1 MKGTNLTHAQII
13 AIGSAIVFGLPLC
26 AGLVAGHFFGFWLG
40 VVAAGLVLL
49 FIGYL
54 AQRWV
59 KRANKKERED

>member
-1 MKGTNLTHAQII
+1 MKGGTLTHTQII

-26 AGLVAGHFFGFWLG
+26 AGLVVGHFFGFWLG
-40 VVAAGLVLL
+40 VAFGGLVLL